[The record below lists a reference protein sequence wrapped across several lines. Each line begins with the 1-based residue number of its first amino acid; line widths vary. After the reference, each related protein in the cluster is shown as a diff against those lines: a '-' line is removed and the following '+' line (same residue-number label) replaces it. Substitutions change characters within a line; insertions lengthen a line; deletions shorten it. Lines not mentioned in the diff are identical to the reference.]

1 MSPTRI
7 WIEDGEILCCSSM
20 CDAGGECFSSHKC
33 KPVPKELQQYL
44 DMLTTAPQPQDTI
57 N

>member
-20 CDAGGECFSSHKC
+20 CDTDGQCFSSHKC
-33 KPVPKELQQYL
+33 KPVPKELQEYL
-44 DMLTTAPQPQDTI
+44 SVLTTAPQTQDSI